1 MMKMMR
7 ELNITLHQR
16 GRSNMK
22 KLKKLTRRQI
32 QILASAGYDF
42 MEYLLERQNDK
53 DHTYTYVHRT
63 TKEVVVLNYK

>member
-1 MMKMMR
+1 
-7 ELNITLHQR
+7 
-16 GRSNMK
+16 MK

-32 QILASAGYDF
+32 QVLANAGYDF
-42 MEYLLERQNDK
+42 MEFLLERQNDK